1 MSMHLHDLVVTH
13 GSTTLVDV
21 GELRVERGRP
31 VTIVGESGS
40 GKSLLA
46 HAVMGSLAPNLDVRG
61 RLNADGTE
69 YDLADRGNRRRAWG
83 RVMSL
88 LPQEPVLA
96 LDPTMR
102 VREQVAEG
110 AAAFAA
116 DRGSAR
122 RTAEGLLAS
131 LGLKHAGRAF
141 PHTLSGGMAQRAAFA
156 AATIG
161 RAPVLIA
168 DEPSKGLDERA
179 RADLADLLQRHVEG
193 GGILLTITH
202 DLDLARE
209 LGGDVLV
216 MKDASVVERGP
227 VDRVLAE
234 PTHSYTGRLLAAEPS
249 RWSHP
254 WMRSVPGPEQGAVL
268 VAADGVAKSFGSQ
281 RLFSELTVSIRAG
294 ERLALSGPSGSGK
307 TTLGNILLRLGSPDS
322 GRVHHAAELG
332 AGRVQ
337 KLYQDPALAFA
348 AHVPLRVS
356 IGDVLRR
363 HRLEAARMEGLVAAV
378 GLEPGLLARRPG
390 QVSGGELQRLAI
402 VRAMLLE
409 PTLVFADEPTSR
421 LDLVT
426 QEQTVRCLM
435 EQVDDL
441 DCALVLVTHDEALA
455 RTVADRHLALPIE
468 ETVEAT
474 TV

>member
-1 MSMHLHDLVVTH
+1 
-13 GSTTLVDV
+13 
-21 GELRVERGRP
+21 
-31 VTIVGESGS
+31 
-40 GKSLLA
+40 
-46 HAVMGSLAPNLDVRG
+46 
-61 RLNADGTE
+61 
-69 YDLADRGNRRRAWG
+69 
-83 RVMSL
+83 
-88 LPQEPVLA
+88 
-96 LDPTMR
+96 
-102 VREQVAEG
+102 
-110 AAAFAA
+110 
-116 DRGSAR
+116 
-122 RTAEGLLAS
+122 
-131 LGLKHAGRAF
+131 
-141 PHTLSGGMAQRAAFA
+141 
-156 AATIG
+156 
-161 RAPVLIA
+161 
-168 DEPSKGLDERA
+168 
-179 RADLADLLQRHVEG
+179 
-193 GGILLTITH
+193 
-202 DLDLARE
+202 
-209 LGGDVLV
+209 
-216 MKDASVVERGP
+216 
-227 VDRVLAE
+227 
-234 PTHSYTGRLLAAEPS
+234 
-249 RWSHP
+249 
-254 WMRSVPGPEQGAVL
+254 VL

-356 IGDVLRR
+356 LGDVLRR
-363 HRLEAARMEGLVAAV
+363 HRLEAARMEELVAAV
-378 GLEPGLLARRPG
+378 GLEPGLLERRPG

-441 DCALVLVTHDEALA
+441 DCALVLVTHDKALA